1 MKTREQQIDFIRLNG
16 VRIAACA
23 WNGFQEKGRGMIFVP
38 SDLENESLRVCPF
51 DFMPET
57 DASKLLKPWAG
68 TREAG
73 MVETYDPNIEVVI
86 CFVRKAEEDRT
97 DIDSY
102 RFKTRP
108 APPDAAEQE

>member
-38 SDLENESLRVCPF
+38 SDLEN
-51 DFMPET
+51 
-57 DASKLLKPWAG
+57 
-68 TREAG
+68 
-73 MVETYDPNIEVVI
+73 YDPNIEVVI